1 MQGTRFLFLC
11 SNVLLFGTSTT
22 NHESPAQK
30 ARMWLAPLSLNGI
43 SPTSNANI
51 PMCDTFHRQTGTSPI
66 HGRVRLSI
74 VTFIGSTHV
83 GSAPKAKAVKR
94 TAARYPQM
102 SAGAVATATVRTGTE
117 SHSPIPHGHFSYCT
131 DDEGSGSLGRMSI
144 FHACPSFLLL
154 VAMQA
159 SEDDFTLGRAE
170 AGHGIAGTWVNPAD
184 CGVQLITKETIAT
197 TAMRGTI
204 SGEGRKRRREL

>member
-1 MQGTRFLFLC
+1 
-11 SNVLLFGTSTT
+11 
-22 NHESPAQK
+22 
-30 ARMWLAPLSLNGI
+30 
-43 SPTSNANI
+43 
-51 PMCDTFHRQTGTSPI
+51 
-66 HGRVRLSI
+66 
-74 VTFIGSTHV
+74 
-83 GSAPKAKAVKR
+83 
-94 TAARYPQM
+94 
-102 SAGAVATATVRTGTE
+102 
-117 SHSPIPHGHFSYCT
+117 
-131 DDEGSGSLGRMSI
+131 MSI

-204 SGEGRKRRREL
+204 SGRGEKARREL